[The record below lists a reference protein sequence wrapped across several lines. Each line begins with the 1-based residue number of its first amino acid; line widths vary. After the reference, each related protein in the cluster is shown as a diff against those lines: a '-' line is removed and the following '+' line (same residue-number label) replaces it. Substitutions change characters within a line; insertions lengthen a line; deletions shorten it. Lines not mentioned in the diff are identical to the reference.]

1 MLIGIVNNRLF
12 MQETRPF
19 EEAAFA
25 EITNRLS
32 TLGLDKRDKFGN
44 LVFERFYR
52 VIQAQAFHDYCGEPL
67 PKWFNTEKRKMNK
80 FVSDMNKKDILN
92 PHYNYEEFIWETD
105 TNASEY
111 ASEIEDSVF

>member
-1 MLIGIVNNRLF
+1 MLIGIVNNKLF

-52 VIQAQAFHDYCGEPL
+52 VIQAEAFNKYCGEPL
-67 PKWFNTEKRKMNK
+67 PKWFDKEKNKMDR
-80 FVSDMNKKDILN
+80 FVQDMNKKDILN

-105 TNASEY
+105 ASAFDD

>member
-1 MLIGIVNNRLF
+1 

-52 VIQAQAFHDYCGEPL
+52 VIQAESFNKYCGEPL
-67 PKWFNTEKRKMNK
+67 PKWFSKEKNKMDR
-80 FVSDMNKKDILN
+80 FVLDMSTKDIVN
-92 PHYNYEEFIWETD
+92 PHYNYEDFMWENDSNTY
-105 TNASEY
+105 EY
-111 ASEIEDSVF
+111 ASEIEDNVF